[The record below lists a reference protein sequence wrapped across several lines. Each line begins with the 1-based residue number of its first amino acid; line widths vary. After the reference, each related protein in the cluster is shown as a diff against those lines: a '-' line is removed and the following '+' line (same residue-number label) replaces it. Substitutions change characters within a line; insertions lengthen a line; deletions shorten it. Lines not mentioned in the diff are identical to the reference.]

1 MTSKKNTWLRIA
13 HLLTLLG
20 LLPATAALAVQT
32 ETVTLANGEVIS
44 LTRPDVRPPI
54 VSANS
59 VDPTRSDNLI
69 QRLRS
74 GFMLTP
80 TSHPRLT
87 QGRQWL
93 KGKQEYVDRLLS
105 RASRYL
111 YVSVTEA
118 ERRHLPTELALLP
131 VIESSYDPMALSRSQ
146 AAGLWQFIPDTGR
159 LYGLRQNFYY
169 DARRD
174 PTESTQAAY
183 DYLARLYDTFQD
195 WHLVLAAY
203 NAGPG
208 TVSRAIKRNAALGL
222 PTDYWSLNLPAE
234 TMSYVP
240 RFLAVVEMFRDPDSY
255 GVALNSIPNQ
265 PVYRTINTDGP
276 MTLADIATITG
287 IEKQVLRDLNPGLR
301 RDLIDPTGPHQ
312 VHVPAGLDALVESQL
327 NPRTGPVMIAASES
341 PILAPD
347 ASKIVPVVADA
358 SQTIRAASRST
369 SYRVRQGDT
378 WFSIARQLQVPV
390 ADLLAANGSNRAD
403 NLAAGRDL
411 HLPTAAAS
419 SAPQVTD
426 ASTEVIQVVASTSA
440 DHRVEVK
447 RRIIDGDT
455 LTSISRQYQVTL
467 AELRAW
473 NGDLQ
478 TLSPGQILTLRVLP
492 SLLGGKSL

>member
-1 MTSKKNTWLRIA
+1 MTSNKNISLRLP
-13 HLLTLLG
+13 HLLILLG
-20 LLPATAALAVQT
+20 LLPATATMAAQT
-32 ETVTLANGEVIS
+32 ETVTLSNGEVIT
-44 LTRPDVRPPI
+44 LTLPDAR
-54 VSANS
+54 SS
-59 VDPTRSDNLI
+59 VVADSGSDPALSDNLI
-69 QRLRS
+69 QRLRG

-80 TSHPRLT
+80 ASHPRLT

-174 PTESTQAAY
+174 PTESTRAAY

-208 TVSRAIKRNAALGL
+208 TVSRAIKRNAAMGL

-276 MTLADIATITG
+276 MTLADIAAITG
-287 IEKQVLRDLNPGLR
+287 VEKQVLRDLNPGLR
-301 RDLIDPTGPHQ
+301 RDLIDPKGPHQ
-312 VHVPAGLDALVESQL
+312 VHVPAGLDALVESRL
-327 NPRTGPVMIAASES
+327 TKRASAVFVAS
-341 PILAPD
+341 GDTAVQTSDAPKVLQV
-347 ASKIVPVVADA
+347 SADA
-358 SQTIRAASRST
+358 AQTIQTVARAGI
-369 SYRVRQGDT
+369 YRVRRGDT
-378 WFSIARQLQVPV
+378 WFSIARQLQIPV
-390 ADLLAANGSNRAD
+390 ADLLTANGSSRVESLAIGRELQLPGASGQTLQVAD
-403 NLAAGRDL
+403 A
-411 HLPTAAAS
+411 PSEVIQVAAS
-419 SAPQVTD
+419 SAT
-426 ASTEVIQVVASTSA
+426 A

-447 RRIIDGDT
+447 RRIIEGDT
-455 LTSISRQYQVTL
+455 LASISRQYQVTL

-478 TLSPGQILTLRVLP
+478 KLNPGQILTLRVLP

>member
-1 MTSKKNTWLRIA
+1 MTEKKDNLLRA
-13 HLLTLLG
+13 ARLLTLLS
-20 LLPATAALAVQT
+20 LLPTTAALAAQT

-44 LTRPDVRPPI
+44 LTLPDARPFI
-54 VSANS
+54 VGESGS
-59 VDPTRSDNLI
+59 DPALSDNLI

-74 GFMLTP
+74 GFLLSP
-80 TSHPRLT
+80 ASHPRLT

-174 PTESTQAAY
+174 PTESTRAAY

-195 WHLVLAAY
+195 WQLVLAAY

-255 GVALNSIPNQ
+255 GIALNSIPNQ
-265 PVYRTINTDGP
+265 PVYRTVNTDGP
-276 MTLADIATITG
+276 MTLADIAAITG
-287 IEKQVLRDLNPGLR
+287 VEKQVLRDLNPGLR
-301 RDLIDPTGPHQ
+301 RDLIDPKGPHQ
-312 VHVPAGLDALVESQL
+312 VHVPAGLDALVESRL
-327 NPRTGPVMIAASES
+327 SRRAGPVMVAADPS
-341 PILAPD
+341 IQTTDAPK
-347 ASKIVPVVADA
+347 AMLVAADA
-358 SQTIRAASRST
+358 SQTIQAVARGNT
-369 SYRVRQGDT
+369 YRVRRGDT
-378 WFSIARQLQVPV
+378 WFSIARQLQMPV

-403 NLAAGRDL
+403 GLAVGRDL
-411 HLPTAAAS
+411 QLPSAS
-419 SAPQVTD
+419 SQVLQVTD
-426 ASTEVIQVVASTSA
+426 VPTEVIQVAATSTPA
-440 DHRVEVK
+440 DHRIEVK

-455 LTSISRQYQVTL
+455 LMSISRQYQVTL

-478 TLSPGQILTLRVLP
+478 KLNPGQILTLRVLP